1 MYFFRLEDTVQKR
14 EINGTGIDLVN
25 KLAQFGVVAD
35 EGYFGE
41 NNDKGNYGP
50 YQQSLRANIY
60 KIVIKHLIKKGSVNP
75 DFCTKEELDNL
86 QKIQEANKVVPGC
99 YGEYAK
105 YLNLKIDD
113 DMKFIKERKTYVI
126 RFK

>member
-1 MYFFRLEDTVQKR
+1 M
-14 EINGTGIDLVN
+14 
-25 KLAQFGVVAD
+25 
-35 EGYFGE
+35 
-41 NNDKGNYGP
+41 
-50 YQQSLRANIY
+50 RANIY

-86 QKIQEANKVVPGC
+86 QKIQEANKVVPEC

-113 DMKFIKERKTYVI
+113 DIKFIKEGKPYVI